1 MGRCNGRCT
10 LVGFCCLQLVAA
22 LERQIFDFLGY
33 QWAPILANFLHIMAV
48 ILGIFGTVQYR
59 SKYLMM
65 YAVWLVLWVG
75 WNAFIICFYLEVGRL
90 SQDRDFIMTF
100 NTSLHRSWWM
110 ENGPG
115 CLVTPVLNSNLAP
128 EDHHVITV
136 SGCLLDYQYIE
147 VVSSATQIF
156 LALFGFVYACYVSK
170 VFLEEEDSFDFIGG
184 FDSYGYQAPQ
194 KTSHLQLQPLYTSG
208 TLRKQSQELHIH
220 PSPDRP
226 EPKAPTHGIFQP
238 PWLDETASK
247 GLGPGRSPR
256 PEELDPT
263 ISILPQPPLNADMV
277 PSAPLCLPRGAA
289 GASRTPRPLH
299 PYGVSVANP
308 PIRAFFASCLWL
320 SSSAVAL
327 RAVANRQEDSGM
339 RRRAL
344 AELFSNR
351 GMCGTAL
358 PAAFLHTEIA
368 TFVVNGPQDI
378 AQTCLVVVLAPRTG
392 DPVSR
397 LIQL

>member
-48 ILGIFGTVQYR
+48 ILGIFGTIQYR

-115 CLVTPVLNSNLAP
+115 CLVTPVMNSNLAL

-194 KTSHLQLQPLYTSG
+194 KTSHLQLQPLYT
-208 TLRKQSQELHIH
+208 
-220 PSPDRP
+220 
-226 EPKAPTHGIFQP
+226 
-238 PWLDETASK
+238 
-247 GLGPGRSPR
+247 
-256 PEELDPT
+256 
-263 ISILPQPPLNADMV
+263 
-277 PSAPLCLPRGAA
+277 
-289 GASRTPRPLH
+289 
-299 PYGVSVANP
+299 
-308 PIRAFFASCLWL
+308 
-320 SSSAVAL
+320 
-327 RAVANRQEDSGM
+327 
-339 RRRAL
+339 
-344 AELFSNR
+344 
-351 GMCGTAL
+351 
-358 PAAFLHTEIA
+358 
-368 TFVVNGPQDI
+368 
-378 AQTCLVVVLAPRTG
+378 
-392 DPVSR
+392 
-397 LIQL
+397 